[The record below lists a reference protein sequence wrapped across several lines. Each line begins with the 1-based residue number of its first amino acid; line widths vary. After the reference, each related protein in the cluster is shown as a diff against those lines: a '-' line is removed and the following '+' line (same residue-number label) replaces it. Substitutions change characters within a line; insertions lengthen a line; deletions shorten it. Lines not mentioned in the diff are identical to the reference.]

1 MRGNMQHFALFL
13 CLIALLAG
21 CAPKQKTTVVLV
33 PDDEGRTGA
42 IVINGGDTEIVI
54 KKPFTATRL
63 DSRTSPSEPEALAA
77 EDVERTWGRAMA
89 VQPKRAAR
97 FVLYFKM
104 DSTELT
110 QESEELMDDI
120 LAAAEERLATDISVV
135 GHADRAGEE
144 DYNMK
149 LSTDRARVVAARL
162 VDMGI
167 GDAILH
173 ITSHGEN
180 DPLVPTEDGVPEP
193 RNRRVE
199 VVVR

>member
-1 MRGNMQHFALFL
+1 
-13 CLIALLAG
+13 
-21 CAPKQKTTVVLV
+21 
-33 PDDEGRTGA
+33 
-42 IVINGGDTEIVI
+42 
-54 KKPFTATRL
+54 
-63 DSRTSPSEPEALAA
+63 
-77 EDVERTWGRAMA
+77 
-89 VQPKRAAR
+89 
-97 FVLYFKM
+97 
-104 DSTELT
+104 
-110 QESEELMDDI
+110 MDDI